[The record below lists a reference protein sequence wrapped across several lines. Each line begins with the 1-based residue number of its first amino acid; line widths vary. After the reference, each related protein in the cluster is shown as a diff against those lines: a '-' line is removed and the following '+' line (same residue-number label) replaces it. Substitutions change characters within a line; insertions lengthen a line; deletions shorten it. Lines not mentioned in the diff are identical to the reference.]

1 MMSQLHAHNS
11 AQTARIEADSTERN
25 IDAVRY
31 DRNRPPVPQD
41 AHGQRRM
48 PARWFIGRAEELL
61 RARTL
66 QHGIDADAEDGNV
79 GLLGQHGTWHAVR
92 RFQGGQ
98 STGYLWVLTH
108 PENGRCIDVSRH
120 EAFLNSSMLILE
132 P

>member
-11 AQTARIEADSTERN
+11 AQTARIEAESTERN

-41 AHGQRRM
+41 AHGRRRM
-48 PARWFIGRAEELL
+48 PGRWFIGRAEELL

-66 QHGIDADAEDGNV
+66 QFGIDADAEDGNV

-120 EAFLNSSMLILE
+120 KSFLDSYMLILE